1 MLLHARTTTTFPSP
15 AVRRRTRVARATA
28 LATATV
34 AATLV
39 GAGAAS
45 AHVHVIPDSTASG
58 SYSQL
63 TFRVPNESPTASTTK
78 IVLTLPQNTPLSSV
92 STRPVP
98 GWKAVVT
105 DAKLPKPV
113 SVSGTTLTTA
123 PHVVTWTAGP
133 GAAVQPKQYQEFAIS
148 AGPLPG
154 PGQIVLPVTQTY
166 SDGTV
171 ASWSEPMKAGLPEP
185 EHPAPAFTI
194 TAATGSDD
202 GPSAS
207 PSAASPSATSPSA
220 TSSAAAAPATAASG
234 PVHAGT
240 TSDPAARWLAGAAL
254 VVALLTAA
262 GLLLGRRRTGAGR
275 S

>member
-1 MLLHARTTTTFPSP
+1 MSLHARKTTMFPSA
-15 AVRRRTRVARATA
+15 AVPRRTRVARATA
-28 LATATV
+28 IAAATV
-34 AATLV
+34 AATLA

-105 DAKLPKPV
+105 DARLPKPV

-123 PHVVTWTAGP
+123 PHVVTWIAGP
-133 GAAVQPKQYQEFAIS
+133 GAAVRPKQYQEFAIS
-148 AGPLPG
+148 AGPLPA
-154 PGQIVLPVTQTY
+154 PGQIMFPVTQAY

-171 ASWSEPMKAGLPEP
+171 VSWSEPMKAGQPEP
-185 EHPAPAFTI
+185 EHPAPVFTI

-202 GPSAS
+202 GPPAS
-207 PSAASPSATSPSA
+207 PSV
-220 TSSAAAAPATAASG
+220 TSSAAAAPAAAASG

-240 TSDPAARWLAGAAL
+240 TSDPAARWLAGAAG

-262 GLLLGRRRTGAGR
+262 GLFLGRRRTGAGR

>member
-1 MLLHARTTTTFPSP
+1 MSAHVMKTTTSP
-15 AVRRRTRVARATA
+15 PAAVRRRRRAARVAAV
-28 LATATV
+28 ATATV
-34 AATLV
+34 AAALA
-39 GAGAAS
+39 GAGTAS
-45 AHVHVIPDSTASG
+45 AHVHVVPDSTASG
-58 SYSQL
+58 SYAQL

-78 IVLTLPQNTPLSSV
+78 IVLTLPQNAPLSSV

-105 DAKLPKPV
+105 DATLPKPV
-113 SVSGTTLTTA
+113 SVSGTTLTKA

-133 GAAVQPKQYQEFAIS
+133 GAALRPTQYQEFAIS

-154 PGQIVLPVTQTY
+154 PGEMVLPVDQTY

-171 ASWSEPMKAGLPEP
+171 VRWSEPTKAGQPEP

-194 TAATGSDD
+194 TAASGSDD
-202 GPSAS
+202 AP
-207 PSAASPSATSPSA
+207 ATSPSA
-220 TSSAAAAPATAASG
+220 TSPAATSPGTAASAASG
-234 PVHAGT
+234 PVDAGT
-240 TSDPAARWLAGAAL
+240 TRDAAARWLAGAAL

-262 GLLLGRRRTGAGR
+262 GLLLGRRRTGPGH